1 MTTAKVWLNQIQYDN
16 DDQDVS
22 YNLPPHHRCASHT
35 LNLIATKLQKTVKA
49 HCPMYYIKKNR
60 QDQLLKGFKYYGIS
74 KIDQAKLLMKFIIHS
89 IYTFKFLIWPV
100 GILLLELFNVD
111 GG

>member
-1 MTTAKVWLNQIQYDN
+1 MKTTAKVWLNQIQYDN

-35 LNLIATKLQKTVKA
+35 LNLITTKDSESELSDVL
-49 HCPMYYIKKNR
+49 YKKNR

-74 KIDQAKLLMKFIIHS
+74 KIDQAKFLMKFIIHS
-89 IYTFKFLIWPV
+89 IYTFKLLI
-100 GILLLELFNVD
+100 
-111 GG
+111 